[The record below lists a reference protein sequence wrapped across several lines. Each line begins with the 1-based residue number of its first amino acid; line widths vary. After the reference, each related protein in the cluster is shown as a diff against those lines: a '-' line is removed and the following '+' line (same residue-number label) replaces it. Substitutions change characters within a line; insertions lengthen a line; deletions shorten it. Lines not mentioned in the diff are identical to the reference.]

1 MIFSIFSSGGQYIQQ
16 SRIEGIIR
24 NISVIFLIWTSRSGF
39 LIYSSVALFIRWNG
53 TICVIFVEGII

>member
-24 NISVIFLIWTSRSGF
+24 NISVIFFNLDQSFRISYLQLCGPF
-39 LIYSSVALFIRWNG
+39 Y
-53 TICVIFVEGII
+53 